1 MKIILKNLLTI
12 ILTSVVLV
20 VLTLFGLKLYT
31 RHNQNIRVPQ
41 LQGLQVEEAN
51 AILKSNGLHLE
62 IIDSVF
68 RKEAVPGAIIEQTPI
83 GNSNVKKGRA
93 IYVSVYSKSP
103 QQIAIPGLADF
114 SSRQAQ
120 ALLTSMGFTQLS
132 IEEVPSEYS
141 GLVLSVEYRGKT
153 LRPDEKIPA
162 GSPLKLVVGSSQL
175 TDSLNIN
182 GEYIINPSQI
192 IRTDSGDIIINK
204 PPVHIE
210 NNSNI
215 DDSFF

>member
-1 MKIILKNLLTI
+1 MKIIFKNLLAI

-20 VLTLFGLKLYT
+20 VLTLFSLRLYT

-41 LQGLQVEEAN
+41 LEGLQIEEAN
-51 AILKSNGLHLE
+51 AILKSEGLHLE
-62 IIDSVF
+62 IIDSVY
-68 RKEAVPGAIIEQTPI
+68 RKESVPGAIIEQTPI
-83 GNSNVKKGRA
+83 KNSNVKKGRA
-93 IYVSVYSKSP
+93 IYVSVYSKNP
-103 QQIAIPGLADF
+103 QQIAVPGLEDY

-120 ALLTSMGFTQLS
+120 ALLTSMGFTQLA

-141 GLVLSVEYRGKT
+141 GLVLSVEYMGKT

-162 GSPLKLVVGSSQL
+162 GSPLKLVVGSNQL

-192 IRTDSGDIIINK
+192 IHTDSGDIIIDRA
-204 PPVHIE
+204 PAPTE